1 MRSHPG
7 KKSTEYIFF
16 NNIDNAKSINIK
28 EVLCLVSQVK
38 FDIKHKFV
46 PSTVA
51 RSGTLALDLVPRK
64 IFSSPVRVV
73 ENRICLVLASSQD
86 VGL

>member
-7 KKSTEYIFF
+7 NKSTEYIFF
-16 NNIDNAKSINIK
+16 NNVDNAKSINFK

-38 FDIKHKFV
+38 FDIKQKFV

-51 RSGTLALDLVPRK
+51 RSVTLALDLVPRK

-73 ENRICLVLASSQD
+73 ESWVCLVLASSQD